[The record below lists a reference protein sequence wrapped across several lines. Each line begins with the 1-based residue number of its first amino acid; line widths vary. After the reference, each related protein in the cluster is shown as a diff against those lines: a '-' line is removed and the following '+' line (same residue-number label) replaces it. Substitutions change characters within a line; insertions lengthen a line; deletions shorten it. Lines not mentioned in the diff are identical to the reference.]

1 MAGHEEIPYLIRLL
15 DDESEIVRS
24 AVIQELS
31 AYGPDL
37 ERLLRE
43 ACPCPDKKQRRLLDV
58 VILDIKAARLQSDWP
73 RLRAA
78 TDESAKLEAAF
89 SFIAEFQ
96 LGRPSKDEI
105 AVRLDELSSEY
116 RCGCSHVD
124 VIELAA
130 FLFRSKLLS
139 GNRDDY
145 YNPLNSNVLC
155 VLEQGAGI
163 PITLSAI
170 YMLIGARL
178 GLEIVGCNVPGHFMA
193 LVEHQGE
200 RFLVDC
206 FNGGRFMREE
216 QIMVSVGDFSKIR
229 LDLNDMRV
237 GAEQMIERILRNLAN
252 AYERAGCQFEK
263 QLMTDLLTGDGS
275 SEEVPDS

>member
-1 MAGHEEIPYLIRLL
+1 MSGHEKISYLIRLL
-15 DDESEIVRS
+15 DDESELVRS
-24 AVIQELS
+24 TVRQELS
-31 AYGPDL
+31 AYGADL
-37 ERLLRE
+37 ERVLRE
-43 ACPCPDKKQRRLLDV
+43 ACPRPDKKQRQLFNV
-58 VILDIKAARLQSDWP
+58 VIRDIKAERLQSHWP
-73 RLRAA
+73 RLSAA
-78 TDESAKLEAAF
+78 TDEPARLEAAF

-96 LGRPSKDEI
+96 LGRPSKDEL

-130 FLFRSKLLS
+130 FLFRRKLLT

-145 YNPLNSNVLC
+145 YNPLNSNMLC

-170 YMLIGARL
+170 YMLVGARL

-193 LVEHQGE
+193 LVKHHGEH
-200 RFLVDC
+200 FLVDC

-216 QIMVSVGDFSKIR
+216 QIRVSVGNFSKIR
-229 LDLNDMRV
+229 LDLDDMKV

-263 QLMTDLLTGDGS
+263 QLMTDLLSGDGS
-275 SEEVPDS
+275 GAEGPRS

>member
-1 MAGHEEIPYLIRLL
+1 MSGHEKISYLIRLL
-15 DDESEIVRS
+15 DDESELVRS
-24 AVIQELS
+24 TVRQELS
-31 AYGPDL
+31 AYGADL
-37 ERLLRE
+37 ERVLRE
-43 ACPCPDKKQRRLLDV
+43 ACPRPDKKQRQLFNV
-58 VILDIKAARLQSDWP
+58 VIRDIKAERLQSHWP
-73 RLRAA
+73 RLSAA
-78 TDESAKLEAAF
+78 TDEPARLEAAF

-96 LGRPSKDEI
+96 LGRPSKDEL

-130 FLFRSKLLS
+130 FLFRRKLLT

-145 YNPLNSNVLC
+145 YNPLNSNMLC

-170 YMLIGARL
+170 YMLVGARL

-193 LVEHQGE
+193 LVKHHGEH
-200 RFLVDC
+200 FLVDC

-216 QIMVSVGDFSKIR
+216 QIMVSVGNFSKIR
-229 LDLNDMRV
+229 LDLDDMKV

-263 QLMTDLLTGDGS
+263 QLMTDLLSGDGS
-275 SEEVPDS
+275 GAEGPRS